1 MRTHAASVAMF
12 VLAALVALG
21 GTALPGASAG
31 AANVKP
37 TATDVG
43 VTATEIHIAVVADV
57 DNPFAPGVFKP
68 VVDSL
73 NGFAKYVNQT
83 GGIAGRK
90 LVVDFY
96 DSKLN
101 ASATRQ
107 SQIDACANDVAMV
120 GTAAFFLTTVDD
132 TRGCKDA
139 QGKPT
144 GLPDIPFLATAV
156 PQQCSDQ
163 AYPIT
168 APFVVCSTI
177 EEHPQTFQTNVGVGY
192 WYQKQYG
199 KNLHGAYVFTNDTRS
214 AYVVGFS
221 TRGALRDVGITSD
234 GDFLK
239 SQRATQSEFSDV
251 IQAMKSKSSNY
262 GQCTGAFTCTVN
274 LRKEAA
280 LQGLTGVKVWDCGV
294 SCYDPQFL
302 AAGGSD
308 VDGEYVDMS
317 VLPFFS
323 KAEQK
328 ANPMLTNYV
337 KYTGSSKVAS
347 YGAFAWASGLA
358 FRQAVDA
365 IVKQHGVNGVTR
377 QNLFTALNQIHDFD
391 AGGLIGSVDLAART
405 TTECHVTVQVRNG
418 TFVRVNPKKPGTFD
432 CSPRYVIHRQ
442 LDLLGS

>member
-1 MRTHAASVAMF
+1 
-12 VLAALVALG
+12 
-21 GTALPGASAG
+21 
-31 AANVKP
+31 
-37 TATDVG
+37 
-43 VTATEIHIAVVADV
+43 
-57 DNPFAPGVFKP
+57 
-68 VVDSL
+68 
-73 NGFAKYVNQT
+73 
-83 GGIAGRK
+83 
-90 LVVDFY
+90 
-96 DSKLN
+96 
-101 ASATRQ
+101 
-107 SQIDACANDVAMV
+107 
-120 GTAAFFLTTVDD
+120 
-132 TRGCKDA
+132 
-139 QGKPT
+139 
-144 GLPDIPFLATAV
+144 
-156 PQQCSDQ
+156 
-163 AYPIT
+163 
-168 APFVVCSTI
+168 
-177 EEHPQTFQTNVGVGY
+177 
-192 WYQKQYG
+192 
-199 KNLHGAYVFTNDTRS
+199 
-214 AYVVGFS
+214 VGFS
-221 TRGALRDVGITSD
+221 TRGALRDVGIASD

-251 IQAMKSKSSNY
+251 VQAMKNKGSNY

-294 SCYDPQFL
+294 SCYDSQFL

-328 ANPMLTNYV
+328 ANPMLANYV

-347 YGAFAWASGLA
+347 YGAFAWAAGLA

-365 IVKQHGVNGVTR
+365 AVKQHGVNGVTR

-391 AGGLIGSVDLAART
+391 AGGLIGSVDLAGRK